1 MIRGILENDVELV
14 ANVNPRNKKILTIL
28 PEVLGEITK
37 HGCVQCFAGY
47 NMIFPPIIGCPLLK
61 QEARRKL
68 EYMGMEILTQC
79 EYGKKE
85 KCGPNSEISRGL
97 SCQTRSVISDRLG

>member
-14 ANVNPRNKKILTIL
+14 ANADPRNKKILTIL
-28 PEVLGEITK
+28 PEVLGEIIK

-61 QEARRKL
+61 QEARR
-68 EYMGMEILTQC
+68 TA
-79 EYGKKE
+79 
-85 KCGPNSEISRGL
+85 
-97 SCQTRSVISDRLG
+97 